1 MVISVSKTMFALVP
15 LCLAVAILSLQLE
28 DVQGITDPDL
38 PSSVFYPFGQDEGDS
53 VAPVNDDGST
63 GAVPI
68 STGFPF
74 FNRTYR
80 QLFVSCVEIHVSVM
94 INIISVHEGRSQ
106 KNI

>member
-1 MVISVSKTMFALVP
+1 MFSLVP
-15 LCLAVAILSLQLE
+15 LCLAVVILSVQLE

-38 PSSVFYPFGQDEGDS
+38 PPSLFYPFGEDEGDS

-74 FNRTYR
+74 FNKTYQ
-80 QLFVSCVEIHVSVM
+80 QLFVSYL
-94 INIISVHEGRSQ
+94 
-106 KNI
+106 